1 MVKICP
7 NEYTNNDSSEMNQ
20 HFKGFPFELSPF
32 QKYAIEG
39 IVTGNHVIT
48 TAHTGS
54 GKTLSA
60 EFAIKY
66 FLSKGK
72 KVIYTSP
79 IKALSNQKFKDFH
92 KLLKSSD
99 IGILTGDI
107 KVNSE
112 ASLLVMTTEILCNTL
127 YYKKSGNISNTSGL
141 LDFDMDFENELACVV
156 FDEIH
161 YINDPERGR
170 VWEESIMMLPKN
182 VQIIGLSA
190 TIDNPEG
197 FCQWIESKYTD
208 KIVYLASTNHRIVPL
223 THYGFIT
230 GTDNIQNMKHLSKE
244 EKELVKNRINKT
256 YVLQD
261 ASNVFNDNSYKT
273 IYETINLLQSKQ
285 IYIKPQYV
293 LNQVCQYL
301 VDTENLPALCFV
313 LSRNKLEE
321 YANQITTNLLEFDSK
336 VPYIAK
342 RECEKLLRDKLPN
355 YEEYLNLPEYVN
367 MVKLMEKGIAIHHS
381 GCLPVLKEIVEILY
395 DRGFIK
401 LLFAT
406 ETFSIGINMPTKT
419 VIFTNIKKFDG
430 SLNRNLY
437 SHEYTQMAGRAG
449 RRGIDTVGNVI
460 HLNNL
465 IDIELSN
472 YKSVLSGIPQK
483 LTSKFKISYNLLLNL
498 IQSCNIVDYIKKS
511 MITEDLNKNLSD
523 VNNKLVSAKAVAS
536 ATAPI
541 FTTPIESLDKY
552 TNLYNSLNSVNGN
565 KRKKMLLELDTMKKS
580 FKNITLD
587 YDNKLKHDIKLK
599 EIEELESQLSN
610 INKYFDIRVDI
621 ILSFLKEEGFI
632 DENNSLTT
640 IGTTASIIKELNC
653 LAFSKIIHNSEL
665 DSLTPIQMVGL
676 FSCFT
681 ELKVFDDFKMSN
693 PESEDKKLCDIITLI
708 SKQYEYYESQ
718 ERFNTGTKYNMM
730 YDIIDESI
738 RWCQCKNYTECY
750 EIIEDLAYKGIFLG
764 EFSKAMLKVNNIAN
778 ELIKVAKSINNVELE
793 HKLSQIPSL
802 TLKFVICNQSLY
814 L

>member
-1 MVKICP
+1 MVKICTVD
-7 NEYTNNDSSEMNQ
+7 YINDSAEMNQ
-20 HFKGFPFELSPF
+20 HFEGFPFELSPF

-66 FLSKGK
+66 FLSQGK

-92 KLLKSSD
+92 KLTSD

-127 YYKKSGNISNTSGL
+127 YYKRNNSNDL

-197 FCQWIESKYTD
+197 FCQWIENKYTN

-230 GTDNIQNMKHLSKE
+230 ATEHIQNMKHLTKE
-244 EKELVKNRINKT
+244 EKELVKSRINKT
-256 YVLQD
+256 YVIQD
-261 ASNVFNDNSYKT
+261 SSNVFNDSSYKT
-273 IYETINLLQSKQ
+273 IYDIKNLFLDKQ

-355 YEEYLNLPEYVN
+355 YEEYLNLPEYIN

-430 SLNRNLY
+430 SIHRNLY

-472 YKSVLSGIPQK
+472 YKTVLSGIPQK

-498 IQSCNIVDYIKKS
+498 IQSSDTNIVDYIKKS
-511 MITEDLNKNLSD
+511 MITDDLNKNLSQ
-523 VNNKLVSAKAVAS
+523 VTNKLASAKGAVG
-536 ATAPI
+536 APV
-541 FTTPIESLDKY
+541 FLTPIESLDKY
-552 TNLYNSLNSVNGN
+552 VNLYNSLNSVNGN
-565 KRKKMLLELDTMKKS
+565 KRKKVLLELDTMKKT
-580 FKNITLD
+580 FKNITVD
-587 YDNKLKHDIKLK
+587 YDNKLKHDTKLK
-599 EIEELESQLSN
+599 EIEELDRQLN
-610 INKYFDIRVDI
+610 DINKYFDIRVDI

-632 DENNSLTT
+632 DENNSLTPL
-640 IGTTASIIKELNC
+640 GTTASIIKELNC
-653 LAFSKIIHNSEL
+653 LAFAKIIHNADL
-665 DSLTPIQMVGL
+665 TTLTPIQLVGL

-681 ELKVFDDFKMSN
+681 ELKVNDDMKISN
-693 PESEDKKLCDIITLI
+693 PDSEDDKLNKIIKVI
-708 SKQYEYYESQ
+708 SKEYEYYESQ
-718 ERFNTGTKYNMM
+718 EQFNTGTKYSIM

-738 RWCQCKNYTECY
+738 RWCQCENYTECY

-793 HKLSQIPSL
+793 HKLSQISSL

>member
-7 NEYTNNDSSEMNQ
+7 NEYTNDSEEMNQ
-20 HFKGFPFELSPF
+20 HFEGFPFELSPF

-66 FLSKGK
+66 FLSQGK

-127 YYKKSGNISNTSGL
+127 YYKQNNITSSNSSTL
-141 LDFDMDFENELACVV
+141 LDFDMDFENELACVI

-197 FCQWIESKYTD
+197 FCQWIENKYID

-230 GTDNIQNMKHLSKE
+230 APDNIQNMKHLSKE
-244 EKELVKNRINKT
+244 EKELVKHRINKT

-273 IYETINLLQSKQ
+273 MYDIKNLFLDKQ
-285 IYIKPQYV
+285 IYVKPQYV
-293 LNQVCQYL
+293 LNQVCQHL
-301 VDTENLPALCFV
+301 VDTTNTPALCFV
-313 LSRNKLEE
+313 LSRKKLEE

-342 RECEKLLRDKLPN
+342 RECDKLLRDKLPN
-355 YEEYLNLPEYVN
+355 CEEYFNLPEYIN

-419 VIFTNIKKFDG
+419 VIFTSINKFDG
-430 SLNRNLY
+430 SLHRNLY

-472 YKSVLSGIPQK
+472 YKTVLSGIPQK

-498 IQSCNIVDYIKKS
+498 FDTCNIVEYIKKS
-511 MITEDLNKNLSD
+511 MITDDLNKNLSQ
-523 VNNKLVSAKAVAS
+523 VTNNLASVKAVAG

-552 TNLYNSLNSVNGN
+552 INLYNSLNSVNGN
-565 KRKKMLLELDTMKKS
+565 KRKKVLVELDTMKKT

-587 YDNKLKHDIKLK
+587 YDNKLKYNAKLK
-599 EIEELESQLSN
+599 EIEDLESQLTN

-621 ILSFLKEEGFI
+621 ILSFLKEEAFI
-632 DENNSLTT
+632 DENNSLTE
-640 IGTTASIIKELNC
+640 IGKTASIIKEVNC
-653 LAFSKIIHNSEL
+653 LAFSKIIHDETL
-665 DSLTPIQMVGL
+665 HSLTPEQMVGL

-681 ELKVFDDFKMSN
+681 ELKVHDDMKISN
-693 PESEDKKLCDIITLI
+693 PDSDDDKLDQVIKRI
-708 SKQYEYYESQ
+708 SKYYEYYESQ
-718 ERFNTGTKYNMM
+718 EQFNTGSKYNMM

-738 RWCQCKNYTECY
+738 RWCQCNNYVECY
-750 EIIEDLAYKGIFLG
+750 EIIDDLAYKGIFLG

-778 ELIKVAKSINNVELE
+778 ELLKVAKTINHVELE

>member
-7 NEYTNNDSSEMNQ
+7 NEYTNDSEEMNQ
-20 HFKGFPFELSPF
+20 HFKGFSFELSPF

-92 KLLKSSD
+92 KITSD

-127 YYKKSGNISNTSGL
+127 YYKRNGNSTCNAL
-141 LDFDMDFENELACVV
+141 LDFDMDFENELACVI

-197 FCQWIESKYTD
+197 FCQWIENKYID

-230 GTDNIQNMKHLSKE
+230 APDNIQNMKHLSKE
-244 EKELVKNRINKT
+244 EKALVKNRINKT

-261 ASNVFNDNSYKT
+261 SSNVFNDASYKT
-273 IYETINLLQSKQ
+273 IYDTINLLLSKQ

-293 LNQVCQYL
+293 LNQVCQHL

-342 RECEKLLRDKLPN
+342 RECDKLLRDKLPN
-355 YEEYLNLPEYVN
+355 CEEYFNLPEYIN

-472 YKSVLSGIPQK
+472 YKTVLSGIPQK

-498 IQSCNIVDYIKKS
+498 IQSSKTNIVDYIKKS
-511 MITEDLNKNLSD
+511 MITDDLNKNLSD
-523 VNNKLVSAKAVAS
+523 VTNKLAS
-536 ATAPI
+536 VKGTSHEPT

-552 TNLYNSLNSVNGN
+552 VILYNSLNSVNGN
-565 KRKKMLLELDTMKKS
+565 KRKKVLSELDTMKKT
-580 FKNITLD
+580 FKNITVD
-587 YDNKLKHDIKLK
+587 YDNKLKHDVKLK
-599 EIEELESQLSN
+599 ELEELDTQLNN

-632 DENNSLTT
+632 DENNDLTA
-640 IGTTASIIKELNC
+640 IGKTASIIKELNC
-653 LAFSKIIHNSEL
+653 LAFSKIIHSEHL
-665 DSLTPIQMVGL
+665 NTLTPEQMVGL

-681 ELKVFDDFKMSN
+681 ELKVYDDMKISN
-693 PESEDKKLCDIITLI
+693 PDSEDDKVNEVIKSI
-708 SKQYEYYESQ
+708 SKEYEYYQSQ
-718 ERFNTGTKYNMM
+718 EQFNTGTKYSIM

-738 RWCQCKNYTECY
+738 RWCQCENYTECY

-778 ELIKVAKSINNVELE
+778 ELIKVAKSIDNVELE